1 MNTMQGGTMHNTKG
15 FKMNWNK
22 ILNAL
27 ILIKIG
33 QDLGT
38 ISKSSIAV
46 HDLIEMMNNLFAAF
60 GKI

>member
-1 MNTMQGGTMHNTKG
+1 MKG
-15 FKMNWNK
+15 SKMKVNWSK
-22 ILNAL
+22 LLNAL

-46 HDLIEMMNNLFAAF
+46 HDLIEMLSNFLGAF
-60 GKI
+60 GKL

>member
-1 MNTMQGGTMHNTKG
+1 MKI
-15 FKMNWNK
+15 NWNK
-22 ILNAL
+22 MFNAL

-38 ISKSSIAV
+38 ISKSSVAV
-46 HDLIEMMNNLFAAF
+46 HDLIEMLANFLAAF